1 MTTPDGYKVL
11 HADRSVEPPRIRSTG
26 AVDEQRARFE
36 PDRGTFLTPTSRG
49 WRNSGKG
56 SRQVGLL
63 SASLKVGSKIVATV
77 YFGLVALLFVWAV
90 WLLAT
95 DDPDGGRH
103 PAGTVMLVV
112 AVLLGVLGFVSLRS
126 SRS

>member
-1 MTTPDGYKVL
+1 VGAEDVRVL
-11 HADRSVEPPRIRSTG
+11 
-26 AVDEQRARFE
+26 
-36 PDRGTFLTPTSRG
+36 
-49 WRNSGKG
+49 
-56 SRQVGLL
+56 
-63 SASLKVGSKIVATV
+63 ATV

-112 AVLLGVLGFVSLRS
+112 AVLLGVLGLLPLRR

>member
-1 MTTPDGYKVL
+1 M
-11 HADRSVEPPRIRSTG
+11 
-26 AVDEQRARFE
+26 
-36 PDRGTFLTPTSRG
+36 GTED
-49 WRNSGKG
+49 
-56 SRQVGLL
+56 V
-63 SASLKVGSKIVATV
+63 KILATV

-112 AVLLGVLGFVSLRS
+112 AGLLGVLGLVSLRR